1 MAPPKKIIAL
11 TPLELNQYQICLF
24 RREGKNKWHIVK
36 ILIENA
42 PKSKVE
48 AIEKMK
54 LCSEQLKIPW
64 QKKPL
69 KDVTRKRLHNAEK
82 RKARKQ
88 AQLAARA
95 KKPPI
100 LTFDGTSLG
109 RPGISASAAVIEMP
123 DLTYYKT
130 TKFLPRAF
138 ADDAEYEGLIIGL
151 EKAQELGISKLEIKG
166 DSQMVIYQI
175 SGKYPIKPNSKFLD
189 YRERVLNLLSGFDDY
204 SLCWIPRKQNKLA
217 DRAAKKCLK
226 EHQPTYSK
234 SLAEEYVEY
243 LIYENCNYYL

>member
-24 RREGKNKWHIVK
+24 RREGKKKWHIVK

-42 PKSKVE
+42 PKSKIE

-54 LCSEQLKIPW
+54 LISEQLKIPW

-69 KDVTRKRLHNAEK
+69 KDVTRKRLHNVEK

-88 AQLAARA
+88 AQLTARA
-95 KKPPI
+95 KKPAI

-123 DLTYYKT
+123 DFIYHTNA
-130 TKFLPRAF
+130 KFLACAY

-151 EKAQELGISKLEIKG
+151 EKAQKLGISKLEIKG
-166 DSQMVIYQI
+166 DSKMVIYQI
-175 SGKYPIKPNSKFLD
+175 LGKYPIKPNSKFLD
-189 YRERVLNLLSGFDDY
+189 YRERVLNLLSCLDDY
-204 SLCWIPRKQNKLA
+204 SLCWIPRKQNQLA
-217 DRAAKKCLK
+217 DKAAKKCLK

-243 LIYENCNYYL
+243 LIYGNCEDYF

>member
-24 RREGKNKWHIVK
+24 RRQGKKKWHIVE

-54 LCSEQLKIPW
+54 LISEQLKIPW

-88 AQLAARA
+88 VQLAARA
-95 KKPPI
+95 TKPPI

-109 RPGISASAAVIEMP
+109 RPGISASGAIIEMP
-123 DLTYYKT
+123 DLTYHTT
-130 TKFLPRAF
+130 TKFLPSAF

-151 EKAQELGISKLEIKG
+151 EKAKELGISKLEIKG
-166 DSQMVIYQI
+166 DSKMVIYQVL
-175 SGKYPIKPNSKFLD
+175 GKYPTKPNSKFLD
-189 YRERVLNLLSGFDDY
+189 YREQVLNLLSCLDDY
-204 SLCWIPRKQNKLA
+204 SLCWIPRKQNQLA
-217 DRAAKKCLK
+217 DKAADKCLK

-234 SLAEEYVEY
+234 SFAEEYVEY
-243 LIYENCNYYL
+243 LIYGNCEDYL

>member
-48 AIEKMK
+48 TIEKMK
-54 LCSEQLKIPW
+54 LISEQLKIPW

-69 KDVTRKRLHNAEK
+69 KDVTRKRLHNSEK
-82 RKARKQ
+82 RKAREQ

-95 KKPPI
+95 TKPPI

-123 DLTYYKT
+123 DLTYYT
-130 TKFLPRAF
+130 NSKFLPCAY

-151 EKAQELGISKLEIKG
+151 EKAKELGISKLEIKG

-175 SGKYPIKPNSKFLD
+175 SGKYLIKPNSKFLD
-189 YRERVLNLLSGFDDY
+189 YRERVLNFLSGIDDY

-217 DRAAKKCLK
+217 DKCLK
-226 EHQPTYSK
+226 EHQPIHTK

-243 LIYENCNYYL
+243 LIYGNLDYYL